1 METLL
6 INGTITATSNKKS
19 DLSSENSQRK
29 SIYLSLD
36 KENEKKAL
44 DFGLT
49 MYTSQDNENFFIVKA
64 SNELTI
70 YKGNEAKRIKS
81 DINSNNFSTSSNVGI
96 AIMKG
101 EKNRNTFYRLYAL
114 SVNNYNQIE
123 ETKHLNPFTN
133 QEVNINDDFEQ
144 LSDDERIL
152 F

>member
-64 SNELTI
+64 SNEITI

-81 DINSNNFSTSSNVGI
+81 DINSNNFSFRV
-96 AIMKG
+96 K
-101 EKNRNTFYRLYAL
+101 
-114 SVNNYNQIE
+114 
-123 ETKHLNPFTN
+123 
-133 QEVNINDDFEQ
+133 
-144 LSDDERIL
+144 
-152 F
+152 